1 MPCPPADPLPADRAD
16 EIVNDIA
23 GNLIPPWFPT
33 DAVVT
38 VRRDSRDP
46 DRGVLYVATRPF
58 DVRVAAPAPLDVVLT
73 LDPGPCLVLDSRRG
87 PLHTTAEHVTITVR
101 VGDVVTDTWTLG
113 RTRIDTPTGRL
124 SLATPGG
131 WLAFD
136 RQYSAG
142 TETYRTLVEVPAL
155 NNWMIV
161 VPELT
166 ARLGPGASGAA
177 QAALRTTAEGDVALA
192 GARLVAGPGAAGAH
206 VWVDG
211 LDLGAL
217 DGPLAAPVGGV
228 VRVRWEGATFGGG
241 VEAGLGPGVTL
252 ELAVDGTARVV
263 EAPPGR
269 ACATNTGDTE
279 LRVCERPWGTKSA
292 FDLTTHTCSPDG
304 LLEVSGVVNGRSDG
318 SRTRA
323 IYVAMPG
330 DYRFAADTDTLR
342 VALTPHEGR
351 TCTPRG
357 IREPTWT
364 RDIEGRSLTP
374 LREDHGAM
382 FAAAPVLA
390 PLVEQ
395 DIADVNVVVVDKA
408 LTLKTDLG
416 LEVHI
421 GHDGRL
427 SEYDLEWSWRTPESA
442 RLRGAMAVPEVAGM
456 VLQNGELSVDGA
468 VADLNGG
475 PWFPSGRLCDGTQ
488 IVNTS
493 AVGSWVNRSGMWGFL
508 QSPGPTGARPG
519 EGSHTVRQFG
529 FDRDTRTYWFEVQP
543 WRRWPASVA
552 GMPEADWVFW
562 LEGDPAVV
570 RCRIE

>member
-1 MPCPPADPLPADRAD
+1 VPCPPADPLPADRAD
-16 EIVNDIA
+16 EIVNGIA

-161 VPELT
+161 VPELA

-177 QAALRTTAEGDVALA
+177 QAALRTTGEGDVALA

-263 EAPPGR
+263 EAPSGR

-279 LRVCERPWGTKSA
+279 LRVCGRPWGTKSA
-292 FDLTTHTCSPDG
+292 FP
-304 LLEVSGVVNGRSDG
+304 GRE
-318 SRTRA
+318 R
-323 IYVAMPG
+323 
-330 DYRFAADTDTLR
+330 
-342 VALTPHEGR
+342 GR
-351 TCTPRG
+351 
-357 IREPTWT
+357 E
-364 RDIEGRSLTP
+364 
-374 LREDHGAM
+374 
-382 FAAAPVLA
+382 
-390 PLVEQ
+390 
-395 DIADVNVVVVDKA
+395 
-408 LTLKTDLG
+408 
-416 LEVHI
+416 
-421 GHDGRL
+421 
-427 SEYDLEWSWRTPESA
+427 
-442 RLRGAMAVPEVAGM
+442 
-456 VLQNGELSVDGA
+456 
-468 VADLNGG
+468 
-475 PWFPSGRLCDGTQ
+475 
-488 IVNTS
+488 
-493 AVGSWVNRSGMWGFL
+493 
-508 QSPGPTGARPG
+508 
-519 EGSHTVRQFG
+519 
-529 FDRDTRTYWFEVQP
+529 
-543 WRRWPASVA
+543 
-552 GMPEADWVFW
+552 
-562 LEGDPAVV
+562 
-570 RCRIE
+570 